1 MLDFLWQPG
10 SETPVAIAAWSI
22 VVAAV
27 TTFVLIAYTLGLRV
41 ATVIGDHRRRFVIA
55 RWRSVFAGAML
66 SDVDAREVGLPRYS
80 RRQRTDLL
88 EEWNSVRA
96 CLDGDAVD
104 NLIVAA
110 QRLNLHKV
118 ARRMLSRHR
127 VSTQLLAMETLGN
140 MRDGAEWDRIA
151 GFVRHPNTALSVTA
165 AKALAQIDRRR
176 AAELVVPQVIER
188 ADWPPATAARILSVL
203 GPELITQ
210 PLCQAILMADQETAV
225 HLLRFAGLLRPE
237 ALERL
242 VEEVIRTRDEPPVL
256 SAVLQVCPD
265 QAGAPRI
272 TALAQHPVWYVR
284 MQAAKLL
291 GRVGQP
297 RDVPVLERLLADREW
312 WVRYRAAQAL
322 VSLPFLG
329 PAGLRALKQRLSDPF
344 AADMMS
350 QAMAEA
356 GTA

>member
-10 SETPVAIAAWSI
+10 SETPVAIATWSI

-27 TTFVLIAYTLGLRV
+27 TTFVLIVYTLGLRI
-41 ATVIGDHRRRFVIA
+41 ATVIGDHRRKAVVA
-55 RWRSVFAGAML
+55 LWRGVFAGAML

-88 EEWNSVRA
+88 EEWNSLRA
-96 CLDGDAVD
+96 SVDGDAVD
-104 NLIVAA
+104 NLIVTA
-110 QRLNLHKV
+110 QRLNLHRI
-118 ARRMLSRHR
+118 ARRMLRKHR
-127 VSTQLLAMETLGN
+127 VSTRLLAMETLGN
-140 MRDGAEWDRIA
+140 MRDAFEWERIA
-151 GFVRHPNTALSVTA
+151 ELVAHPNTALSVTA

-176 AAELVVPQVIER
+176 AAELVMPEVIRR
-188 ADWPPATAARILSVL
+188 ADWPPTTAAIILRQL
-203 GPELITQ
+203 GAELVTQ
-210 PLCQAILMADQETAV
+210 PLCRSILKADQATAV
-225 HLLRFAGLLRPE
+225 RLLRFADQLRPE
-237 ALERL
+237 VLERL

-265 QAGAPRI
+265 QAVAPRI
-272 TALAQHPVWYVR
+272 TRLAQHPTWYVR

-297 RDVPVLERLLADREW
+297 HDVPVLEQLLADREW

-329 PAGLRALKQRLSDPF
+329 PAGLRDLRKRLSDPF

-356 GTA
+356 GLE